1 MSEDVV
7 PVLQLLR
14 IDLEQSARIIGLVP
28 RSVLKHQLGLAR
40 SAGSGHDGNLAGGKQ
55 SMKLGELL
63 VATNEGAVNRFCD
76 SKRNHAGQVATEP
89 SKVAVIKE

>member
-1 MSEDVV
+1 
-7 PVLQLLR
+7 
-14 IDLEQSARIIGLVP
+14 
-28 RSVLKHQLGLAR
+28 
-40 SAGSGHDGNLAGGKQ
+40 
-55 SMKLGELL
+55 MKLGELL